1 MMGRLS
7 CALLVAILLPTGT
20 AGAQQVRLKA
30 NLQVPLSNPFYGVTL
45 VRFKEE
51 VERQSKGTLMIEIF
65 DKGQL
70 YENDRV
76 VDAVSSGAVDIGVT
90 AAHNFV
96 EKAVAAAGI
105 LDQPFLFNF
114 AALMRTVASPESE
127 MRRLIDEAIL
137 AETGARILW
146 WQSLGDTMFFS
157 RGRDVADP
165 ARLKDQRTGVTG
177 PTNAE
182 ILARCGGKASVLPV
196 EKFHDA
202 IRDGTLDM
210 VVAGLAALEGRG
222 LWKVTDT
229 ITRTA
234 HAALEF
240 LLAINEKRWQSLSPS
255 HRAVIA
261 EAARNVERETRDRL
275 SQFEAKAY
283 AFASSKGIKVRD
295 LTPDEVAEWRACS
308 AGMIAE
314 YMEKNGNIARRLM
327 DAYGRLR
334 TDPCCTAGPST
345 AVVFTRR

>member
-1 MMGRLS
+1 MTCRWF
-7 CALLVAILLPTGT
+7 CAILVVLWLPTGA

-30 NLQVPLSNPFYGVTL
+30 NLQVPVSNPFYGVTL

-51 VERQSKGTLMIEIF
+51 VERQSKGTLIVEIF

-70 YENDRV
+70 YENHQV

-96 EKAVAAAGI
+96 EKAVVAAGI

-127 MRRLIDEAIL
+127 MRKLIDEAIL

-157 RGRDVADP
+157 KGRDVADP
-165 ARLKDQRTGVTG
+165 LRLKDQRIGVTG

-182 ILARCGGKASVLPV
+182 IMSRCGGKPSVLPV

-210 VVAGLAALEGRG
+210 AVAGLAALEGRG

-234 HAALEF
+234 HVPLEF
-240 LLAINEKRWQSLSPS
+240 LLAINEKTWQSLSPD

-261 EAARNVERETRDRL
+261 EAARLVERETRDRL
-275 SQFEAKAY
+275 SQFEARGY
-283 AFASSKGIKVRD
+283 AFARSKGIKVQD
-295 LTPDEVAEWRACS
+295 LTPDQVAEWRACS
-308 AGMIAE
+308 ADMIVG

-327 DAYGRLR
+327 EAYGRLR

-345 AVVFTRR
+345 AVAFTRR